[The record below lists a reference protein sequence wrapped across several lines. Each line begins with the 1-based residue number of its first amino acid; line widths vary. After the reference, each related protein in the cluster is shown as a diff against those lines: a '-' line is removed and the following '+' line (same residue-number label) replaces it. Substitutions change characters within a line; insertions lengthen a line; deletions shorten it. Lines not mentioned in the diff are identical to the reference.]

1 MTSMNKEAIV
11 LKSDGAGRVQT
22 PVERQA
28 ELVREFERSGL
39 SGPRFAALAGVKYQ
53 TFATWRRR
61 HGVSGGSREQR
72 KPVVKPVFLE
82 VTAACPAAVA
92 AGPVCRAAHGPACM
106 TRASAARCCSR
117 LLRPA
122 AAGALIRKPTC
133 VTSSPA
139 CHL

>member
-61 HGVSGGSREQR
+61 HGGSGVSREQR

-92 AGPVCRAAHGPACM
+92 AGPVVEITLPGGA
-106 TRASAARCCSR
+106 RASLHDAGQAPLLAA
-117 LLRPA
+117 LLK
-122 AAGALIRKPTC
+122 AL
-133 VTSSPA
+133 A
-139 CHL
+139 CPLPC